1 MNQLIRN
8 NKALVILIGILLVS
22 NVLLV
27 LYFTVWSNRSGKPPM
42 NRGGFSM
49 VEQMTKELGFSK
61 SQADTFKILLDQNR
75 DSMKYWSEQV
85 RSIKKSMY
93 SNLNNTSI
101 GDSALA
107 VKADSLAAT
116 QAKMELSMYRH
127 FAKVRAICTPDQ
139 LPKFDTVVSRMI
151 NRPPW
156 FGKNRG
162 PQKRD

>member
-27 LYFTVWSNRSGKPPM
+27 LYFTVWNNRSGKPPM

-49 VEQMTKELGFSK
+49 VEQMTKEIGFSK
-61 SQADTFKILLDQNR
+61 TQSDTFKILLDQNR
-75 DSMKYWSEQV
+75 DSMKYWSEQT
-85 RSIKKSMY
+85 RAIKKSMY
-93 SNLNNTSI
+93 SHLNNTAVSDSI
-101 GDSALA
+101 LNAEA
-107 VKADSLAAT
+107 ATLAAT